1 MDRVTEINF
10 KHDQLRA
17 LLTRRGADTLW
28 IQKTHN
34 ISWITAGANPA
45 IPLDNP
51 TAPYSVIVTADK
63 RTILA
68 DNIELPR
75 IQAEDRFEDFGFD
88 YAPMRWY
95 DKQIPPMPNMITD
108 LDGTVDGD
116 LQKLRWKL
124 TEGEQ
129 VRLRALGADA
139 AAAIEG
145 AVQTTRPGDSEWQIA
160 ARLDAACRESGGN
173 AIVNLVA
180 TDERIERYRHPYV
193 TNKRLERYV
202 LIAVVM
208 RRGGLMVSA
217 TRLAYHGQ
225 IPSKLLEK
233 ARKVATIDA
242 AVMVASQPG
251 RTLGTVFADLQR
263 AYAEVGE
270 AEQWQNHHQGGL
282 TAYRPREVIVTP
294 GNPTVLEA
302 GNVCAW
308 NPSIVGCKSEDTIL
322 IGENGFEIV
331 SAVSPAFPH
340 IDVRVGAQV
349 VRRPGILEL

>member
-1 MDRVTEINF
+1 MDRLTEIDF

-17 LLTRRGADTLW
+17 LLAQRGADTLW

-51 TAPYSVIVTADK
+51 TAPYSVIITTKQRA
-63 RTILA
+63 ILA

-75 IQAEDRFEDFGFD
+75 LQAEDRFEDFGFE
-88 YAPMRWY
+88 YVPMRWY
-95 DKQIPPMPNMITD
+95 DKQIPPMPNLITD
-108 LDGTVDGD
+108 VDGAVD
-116 LQKLRWKL
+116 AELQQLRWKL

-145 AVQTTRPGDSEWQIA
+145 AVRTTRPGDSEWQIA

-173 AIVNLVA
+173 AIVNLIA
-180 TDERIERYRHPYV
+180 TDERISRFRHPYV
-193 TNKRLERYV
+193 TNKRLEHYV
-202 LIAVVM
+202 LVAVVM

-217 TRLAYHGQ
+217 TRLAYHGTL
-225 IPSKLLEK
+225 PAELAEK
-233 ARKVATIDA
+233 ARKVAAIDA
-242 AVMVASQPG
+242 AVMVASKPG
-251 RTLGTVFADLQR
+251 RTLGEVFADLQR

-270 AEQWQNHHQGGL
+270 ADQWQNHHQGGL

-294 GNPTVLEA
+294 GNPTVIAA

-322 IGENGFEIV
+322 IGADGFEIV
-331 SAVSPAFPH
+331 SAAAPAFPS
-340 IDVRVGAQV
+340 IEVRVGDQV
-349 VRRPGILEL
+349 VKRPGILEI